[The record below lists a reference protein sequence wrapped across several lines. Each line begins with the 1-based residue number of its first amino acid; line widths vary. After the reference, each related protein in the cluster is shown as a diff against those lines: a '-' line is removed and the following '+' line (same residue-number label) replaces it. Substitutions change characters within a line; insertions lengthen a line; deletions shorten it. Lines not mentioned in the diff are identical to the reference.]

1 MASPR
6 YKNVY
11 RLGDNRNSVFLIRV
25 ERMEATVKSSHEM
38 LAEAA
43 AHLQSALDLLDRAGA
58 PAQIGA
64 HVDLAAHELHD
75 ELRRAMAAAPQSR
88 DCSGRAL
95 Q

>member
-1 MASPR
+1 MQAPAKSPR
-6 YKNVY
+6 
-11 RLGDNRNSVFLIRV
+11 
-25 ERMEATVKSSHEM
+25 EM

-43 AHLQSALDLLDRAGA
+43 AHLQSALDILDRVGA

-75 ELRRAMAAAPQSR
+75 ELRRAMAITPLAR
-88 DCSGRAL
+88 DHSGHAL